1 MTIKESTDAAR
12 VRPAAG
18 RDQDPRL
25 PYAVPR
31 LRTYGPVHRVV
42 RQFGPGPLSDAGNN
56 MMAPF
61 IPPPS

>member
-1 MTIKESTDAAR
+1 MTTKEPADAPR
-12 VRPAAG
+12 GRPAAG
-18 RDQDPRL
+18 EDQDPRL

-31 LRTYGPVHRVV
+31 LHTYGPVHRVV

-56 MMAPF
+56 RMAPF

>member
-1 MTIKESTDAAR
+1 MATEESADAPRA
-12 VRPAAG
+12 RPAAG
-18 RDQDPRL
+18 EDQDPRL
-25 PYAVPR
+25 AYAVPR

-42 RQFGPGPLSDAGNN
+42 GQHGPGPMSDAGNN